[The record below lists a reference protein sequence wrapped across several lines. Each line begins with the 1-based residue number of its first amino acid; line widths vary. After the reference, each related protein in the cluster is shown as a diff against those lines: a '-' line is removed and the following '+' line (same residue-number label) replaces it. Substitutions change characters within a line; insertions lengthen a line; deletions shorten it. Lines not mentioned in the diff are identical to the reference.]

1 MPFQLSPRLS
11 SVLASVLA
19 TGLLLTVA
27 SCTGHLTPLGPYSA
41 ATVPQP
47 HHLRSP
53 LVLQAMRAQPLMPAG
68 GCPAGYVALP
78 GATSGQCY
86 RKTGTPV
93 TVTSAAVSP
102 VPSSEATPSPG
113 QAGPAQYGLLI
124 TLPAADAPAL
134 TAVNTTAYKARGAV
148 VISIAGRTWVLPTI
162 GGPWTSQQLGIFLP
176 RNQALWLQRLLA
188 SSG

>member
-1 MPFQLSPRLS
+1 
-11 SVLASVLA
+11 
-19 TGLLLTVA
+19 
-27 SCTGHLTPLGPYSA
+27 
-41 ATVPQP
+41 
-47 HHLRSP
+47 
-53 LVLQAMRAQPLMPAG
+53 MRAQPLMPAG

-134 TAVNTTAYKARGAV
+134 TAVNTTAHKARGTV

-162 GGPWTSQQLGIFLP
+162 GGPWASQQLGIFLP